1 MLTTEVD
8 FIIGYSKASR
18 FRVLKREMGRSNGQ
32 KTAEEGER
40 GESHGVNVREFRE
53 EETRDS

>member
-8 FIIGYSKASR
+8 FIIGYSKSSR
-18 FRVLKREMGRSNGQ
+18 FRVLKREVGRSNSQ
-32 KTAEEGER
+32 KTAEESEG

-53 EETRDS
+53 EETMDS